1 MRNVSSP
8 SKPDTVAR
16 EVRPQDNRLGST
28 EQSSKT
34 RGRSA
39 AWIRGLARVGLF
51 LFSIS
56 LFVVALELIKS
67 GAAGTAP
74 LIERYLEID
83 KPANALGFGWFA
95 TYLVLSGSPVAAV
108 AVAFLAAGAIERV
121 ASYAMIT
128 GSRLGASFIV
138 LFIGFVYVLRGHEKR
153 SGLTMGL
160 LSLVVTASVYLPAL
174 LVGALLLEYRLLD
187 SVQLDQGGALGSSVN
202 AAVAP
207 IVQVLA
213 SILPGWAVM
222 LVGLAVLWVSFYLFD
237 RVLPD
242 LDLENSR
249 FAPVAN
255 LIYQPLV
262 MFLLGSAITL
272 ITLSVSLSLS
282 LLVPLS
288 ARGYIRRENA
298 IPYIMGANITTIIDT
313 LLATV
318 VLGSNDAFTVVLAS
332 MVSVTLVSLVVL
344 LLISQ
349 QHQRLVLR
357 LVAWAT
363 AGNRNLALF
372 MAIILVV
379 PLILMLV

>member
-1 MRNVSSP
+1 MTPP

-16 EVRPQDNRLGST
+16 EVKPQDNRLAST
-28 EQSSKT
+28 LQSSKVP
-34 RGRSA
+34 GRSA
-39 AWIRGLARVGLF
+39 AWIRGLARVALF

-108 AVAFLAAGAIERV
+108 AVAFLAAGAIERI

-153 SGLTMGL
+153 NGLTMGL
-160 LSLVVTASVYLPAL
+160 LSLVVTASIYLPAL

-187 SVQLDQGGALGSSVN
+187 SVQLDQGGVLGSSVN
-202 AAVAP
+202 AVLAP
-207 IVQVLA
+207 IVRTVV
-213 SILPGWAVM
+213 IVLPGWAVM

-242 LDLENSR
+242 LDLEHSR

-344 LLISQ
+344 LLLSQ

-357 LVAWAT
+357 LVAWTT

-372 MAIILVV
+372 MAIILIV

>member
-1 MRNVSSP
+1 M
-8 SKPDTVAR
+8 
-16 EVRPQDNRLGST
+16 
-28 EQSSKT
+28 
-34 RGRSA
+34 
-39 AWIRGLARVGLF
+39 
-51 LFSIS
+51 FSIS
-56 LFVVALELIKS
+56 LFVVALELMKD

-74 LIERYLEID
+74 LIERYLDID
-83 KPANALGFGWFA
+83 KPINALGFGWFA
-95 TYLVLSGSPVAAV
+95 SYLVLSGSPVAAV
-108 AVAFLAAGAIERV
+108 SVAFLAAGALTQM
-121 ASYAMIT
+121 ASFAMIT

-174 LVGALLLEYRLLD
+174 LVGALLLKYGILD
-187 SVQLDQGGALGSSVN
+187 GVQLDQGGALGSAVN

-207 IVQVLA
+207 IVRAVS

-222 LVGLAVLWVSFYLFD
+222 LIGLGVLWVSFYLFD
-237 RVLPD
+237 RVLPH
-242 LDLENSR
+242 LDLEHSR
-249 FAPVAN
+249 FAWVAN

-298 IPYIMGANITTIIDT
+298 VPYIMGANITTIIDT

-318 VLGSNDAFTVVLAS
+318 VLGSGDAFTVVLAS
-332 MVSVTLVSLVVL
+332 MVSVLLVSLVVML
-344 LLISQ
+344 LLSR
-349 QHQRLVLR
+349 QHQRAVLR
-357 LVAWAT
+357 LVKWAT
-363 AGNRNLALF
+363 AENRNLAIF
-372 MAIILVV
+372 MAVILVA
-379 PLILMLV
+379 PLILMLI

>member
-8 SKPDTVAR
+8 CKPDTAAK
-16 EVRPQDNRLGST
+16 EVRPQGNRLASSA
-28 EQSSKT
+28 QSSKF
-34 RGRSA
+34 RGRST

-83 KPANALGFGWFA
+83 KPSNALGFGWFA

-108 AVAFLAAGAIERV
+108 AVAFLAAGAIERI

-160 LSLVVTASVYLPAL
+160 LSLVVTASIYLPAL

-187 SVQLDQGGALGSSVN
+187 RVQLDQGGALGSSVN

-207 IVQVLA
+207 IVRILA

-242 LDLENSR
+242 LDLERSR

-318 VLGSNDAFTVVLAS
+318 VLGSNDAFTVVVAS
-332 MVSVTLVSLVVL
+332 MVSVTLVSLIVL

-357 LVAWAT
+357 LVAWTT
-363 AGNRNLALF
+363 AENRNLVLF
-372 MAIILVV
+372 MAVILVV